1 MKMANQRVD
10 STGKVGAVF
19 SFTGGIIKLS
29 FPKCSLTFPV
39 GHAKRWATIMHRNIK
54 QIALRNAN
62 FFLFICS
69 AI

>member
-19 SFTGGIIKLS
+19 PFTGGIIKLS

-39 GHAKRWATIMHRNIK
+39 GHAKRWPPNRKSYYDIETQN
-54 QIALRNAN
+54 
-62 FFLFICS
+62 
-69 AI
+69 

>member
-1 MKMANQRVD
+1 MANQRVD

-39 GHAKRWATIMHRNIK
+39 GHAKRWPPNRKSYYDIETQN
-54 QIALRNAN
+54 
-62 FFLFICS
+62 
-69 AI
+69 